1 MALSDTTRLL
11 VLGVTQIFEP
21 ANGYQLRQELLSWD
35 VEDWAHINPGSVYSM
50 LATLTKQGMIQRID
64 LEPSPGAR
72 PVAVYRMTELGI
84 AELVNLVRHAIVTV
98 YPFDR
103 TEFYA
108 AMSMAIGL
116 LDRDE
121 TRERLQ
127 ERRAALAESTAT
139 LRQQIAAIAA
149 DPGTPPHVAP
159 LMGYSVAQSESERE
173 WLAGF
178 IASIERGEMVFRGEA
193 EQADWKPAD
202 NDPAWRM
209 IHEQA
214 VYRKRLAELDARKA

>member
-11 VLGVTQIFEP
+11 VLGVVQIFEP
-21 ANGYQLRQELLSWD
+21 ANGYQLRQELISWD
-35 VEDWAHINPGSVYSM
+35 VEEWAHINPGSVYSM
-50 LATLTKQGMIQRID
+50 LSTLTKQEMIERID
-64 LEPSPGAR
+64 LEVSPGAR
-72 PVAVYRMTELGI
+72 PVAVYRMTSAGVDEL
-84 AELVNLVRHAIVTV
+84 LVLLRRAIVTV
-98 YPFDR
+98 HPFDR

-121 TRERLQ
+121 TRDRLHQ
-127 ERRAALAESTAT
+127 RRKTLKLSIESQ
-139 LRQQIAAIAA
+139 RQQMIAIAA

-193 EQADWKPAD
+193 MLAGWKPAD
-202 NDPAWRM
+202 GDPAWRM
-209 IHEQA
+209 IHEQS
-214 VYRKRLAELDARKA
+214 VYRAKLEELDRRP

>member
-21 ANGYQLRQELLSWD
+21 ANGYQLRQELLSWE

-50 LATLTKQGMIQRID
+50 LATLTKQGMIERID
-64 LEPSPGAR
+64 LQPSPGAR
-72 PVAVYRMTELGI
+72 PVAVYRMTEPGR
-84 AELVNLVRHAIVTV
+84 AELLNLVQHAIVTV

-121 TRERLQ
+121 TSARLKERRATLAESITMLQ
-127 ERRAALAESTAT
+127 ERMAALS
-139 LRQQIAAIAA
+139 A

-159 LMGYSVAQSESERE
+159 LMGYSLAQSESERA
-173 WLAGF
+173 WLAEF

-209 IHEQA
+209 LHEQA
-214 VYRKRLAELDARKA
+214 IYRAKLAELDRT